1 MWANLDVFWHQSL
14 LDRVRQSWLKRNLQ
28 SFSFIVLSHQLHAS
42 IFFFFNFFHFQGNQH
57 FKCLLR
63 QTAACVYLYGGFTAN
78 IYISWHLPVHVFIYI
93 TIWTHLSYRC
103 MHVTKINFRSSI
115 RSKFSK
121 FLFKS
126 LCRTHINKFKL
137 FIEFEFIS

>member
-1 MWANLDVFWHQSL
+1 MTSEPTGQGKTVLVDEKPAIIFHLNSA
-14 LDRVRQSWLKRNLQ
+14 
-28 SFSFIVLSHQLHAS
+28 FSPVACFNIC
-42 IFFFFNFFHFQGNQH
+42 FFLNFFHFQGNQH
-57 FKCLLR
+57 FKCFLR
-63 QTAACVYLYGGFTAN
+63 QTAACVYLYWGFTAN
-78 IYISWHLPVHVFIYI
+78 IYISWHLPVHVFNIYK

-126 LCRTHINKFKL
+126 LFRTHINKFKL